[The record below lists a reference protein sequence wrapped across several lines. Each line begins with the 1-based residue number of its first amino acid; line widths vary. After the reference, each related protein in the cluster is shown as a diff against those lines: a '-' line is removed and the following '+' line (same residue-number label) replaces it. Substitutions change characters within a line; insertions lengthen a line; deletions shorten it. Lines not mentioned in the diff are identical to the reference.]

1 MTVGSVTLRDGWE
14 EPALLFMSAHV
25 GLGLAL
31 TLKGPMKGRPL
42 VQLKQFSADKMFP
55 GVRKTV
61 RTAKY
66 CLNLTPLHLYSLRF
80 SQDSSL
86 GNRLSIPPPFT
97 TGKLQHLLNNQVC
110 RSAGD
115 VLRQ

>member
-42 VQLKQFSADKMFP
+42 V
-55 GVRKTV
+55 
-61 RTAKY
+61 
-66 CLNLTPLHLYSLRF
+66 
-80 SQDSSL
+80 
-86 GNRLSIPPPFT
+86 
-97 TGKLQHLLNNQVC
+97 
-110 RSAGD
+110 
-115 VLRQ
+115 